1 MDCSLPGSSDYGILQ
16 ARILQWVKLVISSV
30 QSLSCVQLFAI
41 PQYKIKSLKLKKI
54 KYLTTTKYESW
65 KVLPLMGL
73 PSSSETP
80 GGGFWPEDQ
89 RKAFHKYGLA

>member
-41 PQYKIKSLKLKKI
+41 PQYKIKSLKLKKNKI
-54 KYLTTTKYESW
+54 VNNNKISELEGFTTNGASK
-65 KVLPLMGL
+65 
-73 PSSSETP
+73 
-80 GGGFWPEDQ
+80 FI
-89 RKAFHKYGLA
+89 